1 MDALL
6 LALLLGLALDQGD
19 RSQRVVRTLGSGA
32 LVPVCLIVII
42 GAIASSLL
50 GHAVAP
56 YLAGPAGLL
65 FFAIALVLGAV
76 GLLFPSR
83 SEPDTEKPSGLML
96 HGQLLLHRLADRSSF
111 ILVGISAMT
120 GNVWPTALGGALGGL
135 AALLPPLLAGA
146 AYERAVPLR
155 ILRPILGALLLIAG
169 LGCALSAL
177 GLL

>member
-19 RSQRVVRTLGSGA
+19 RSQHLVRALGPGA
-32 LVPVCLIVII
+32 LVPVCLIVIL
-42 GAIASSLL
+42 GAVGSALL
-50 GHAVAP
+50 GLAVAP

-76 GLLFPSR
+76 GLLIPGR
-83 SEPDTEKPSGLML
+83 TPPGEAKPASLTLYGR
-96 HGQLLLHRLADRSSF
+96 LLLHRFADRSSF
-111 ILVGISAMT
+111 LIVGVSAMT
-120 GNVWPTALGGALGGL
+120 GNVWATALGGTLGGFG
-135 AALLPPLLAGA
+135 ALLPPLLAGA
-146 AYERAVPLR
+146 GYEQAVPLR
-155 ILRPILGALLLIAG
+155 VIRPVLGALLLIAG